1 MSYYCLIVE
10 LSPCQLTWRHPRQ
23 ESVSALEGRIAD
35 YGADQQ
41 DVMQTT
47 AVPEEN

>member
-1 MSYYCLIVE
+1 MVLIVKLFY
-10 LSPCQLTWRHPRQ
+10 LSATLAAPPLQV
-23 ESVSALEGRIAD
+23 VSALEGRIAD

-47 AVPEEN
+47 ADHEEN